1 MALARLVTS
10 TGSVDL
16 TLRRRSTR
24 TRDIAVGPV
33 GTGDSATAVG
43 DRLEQPRTV
52 RLPVIYT
59 GSDAGAAAFYRT
71 LVQALRD
78 AVRIEVDVGATTYTR
93 ALHPGGRVSEPS
105 LGNRRFECTLE
116 LYPTSATWQDS
127 GGQEVMIWW

>member
-1 MALARLVTS
+1 MALVRLVTS

-43 DRLEQPRTV
+43 DRLERPRPMRV
-52 RLPVIYT
+52 PVIYT
-59 GSDAGAAAFYRT
+59 GDDAGAAAFYKA

-78 AVRIEVDVGATTYTR
+78 AVRLEVDVGATTYTR
-93 ALHPGGRVSEPS
+93 TLHPGGRVSEPS
-105 LGNRRFECTLE
+105 LGNRRFECALE